1 MVLLSDMYMDDVL
14 HSEETAEDAILDC
27 QDLIKVLGGAGFCAQ
42 KWCSSQTEVLEEI
55 PQEDRQLE

>member
-1 MVLLSDMYMDDVL
+1 MDDVL

-55 PQEDRQLE
+55 PQEDRQNKE